1 MASRSSACARAGLRS
16 LPAPDGRHPVLP
28 LLSYSSTSGASPA
41 PRARSQRSLARGS
54 WGGSTSSALSPGC
67 PAKLPSCVATL
78 PALPAA
84 PAHRA
89 SLFPPGHS
97 TLLPFCT
104 QCEPFSRPAA
114 DKVSSAVALPL
125 CELLSLG
132 LGVEGD
138 RQPVRTGGSR
148 RPRGCQR
155 LHCLLSPPLRWRVWE
170 VGSWSGLQG
179 GGVTW
184 GGSLC
189 PFSAAREALSCTSSE
204 PPLPRPVPPVR
215 PLALG
220 SLLRGAGWQEHP
232 G

>member
-155 LHCLLSPPLRWRVWE
+155 LHCLLSPPL
-170 VGSWSGLQG
+170 
-179 GGVTW
+179 
-184 GGSLC
+184 
-189 PFSAAREALSCTSSE
+189 PALPAPALE
-204 PPLPRPVPPVR
+204 G
-215 PLALG
+215 LG
-220 SLLRGAGWQEHP
+220 SGELVGAAGRGRHLGRLPVSLQRCQGSTVLHQL
-232 G
+232 